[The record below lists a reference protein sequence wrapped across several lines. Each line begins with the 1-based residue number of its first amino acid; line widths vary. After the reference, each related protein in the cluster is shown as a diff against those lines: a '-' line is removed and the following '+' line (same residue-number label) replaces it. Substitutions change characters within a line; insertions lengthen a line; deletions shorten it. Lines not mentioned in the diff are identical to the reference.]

1 MTLYVNTT
9 GLLKKKKMESK
20 GYEKMA
26 DKPMIELRDVR
37 KVYDNGTVGLNDIN
51 LKVNKGEFVVIVGL
65 SGVGKS
71 TLLRSINRLQDIT
84 SGDIIIDGK
93 SITKAKGKELRLIRR
108 GIGMIFQ
115 SFNLVKRSSVLRNV
129 LAGRIAYYPTWKTT
143 FNLFSKEDK
152 QKAYEALQRV
162 DLADKVYTRA
172 DQLSGGQQQRVA
184 IARVLTQDPKIILAD
199 EPTASLDPRTSKH
212 VMKDLKMLNQ
222 EYGMTVIANLH
233 SVELAREFGDRV
245 IGVRKGEVVY
255 DGKMSETPESVFKD
269 IYVDKE
275 KKND

>member
-1 MTLYVNTT
+1 
-9 GLLKKKKMESK
+9 
-20 GYEKMA
+20 MA

-65 SGVGKS
+65 SGAGKS

-143 FNLFSKEDK
+143 LNLFSKEDK

-245 IGVRKGEVVY
+245 IGVRKGEIVY
-255 DGKMSETPESVFKD
+255 DGKMSETPESVFKN

>member
-1 MTLYVNTT
+1 
-9 GLLKKKKMESK
+9 MESK

-65 SGVGKS
+65 SGAGKS

-233 SVELAREFGDRV
+233 SVELAREFGYRV
-245 IGVRKGEVVY
+245 IGLRKGEIVY